1 MATDNRMTAGKMY
14 RSTGTHRAIYL
25 EDRTNLFNLDSKK
38 ELALYGD
45 PVVVLEVHQV
55 SDSNVYDL
63 YVLTKTG
70 NLGWTRGMLFDDLK
84 PMISE

>member
-1 MATDNRMTAGKMY
+1 MATDNKIIVGKIY
-14 RSTGTHRAIYL
+14 QSTTTHRAIYL
-25 EDRTNLFNLDSKK
+25 GDRTNLFNLASKK
-38 ELALYGD
+38 ELVSYGD
-45 PVVVLEVHQV
+45 TLVVLQAHQI
-55 SDSNVYDL
+55 SDTNVYDL